1 MPLLLYG
8 VAPMTEDRCCA
19 LLLNGSSIDD
29 LNFNYMLK
37 RSINDVNS
45 ESDLSIESGEEE
57 EEDEEGERQQ
67 DDKLYYDNDEL
78 FRDVTY

>member
-1 MPLLLYG
+1 
-8 VAPMTEDRCCA
+8 
-19 LLLNGSSIDD
+19 
-29 LNFNYMLK
+29 MLK